1 VNARAAPASTLEL
14 SIPADPA
21 LALTARMFAGAVSR
35 HLTAEVGPD
44 DLKLAFSELLATAID
59 AGAAEVVFRVDL
71 ERQETIVEGAG
82 AGAAG
87 GAPEEDDRFA
97 RTHRADLLAALF
109 PEMRTDTG
117 TVILPL
123 QARAD

>member
-1 VNARAAPASTLEL
+1 VNATAPASTLEL

-35 HLTAEVGPD
+35 HLTAEVSPD

-59 AGAAEVVFRVDL
+59 AGAAEVVVRMDL
-71 ERQETIVEGAG
+71 ERQEITLEVAG
-82 AGAAG
+82 ADAAG
-87 GAPEEDDRFA
+87 GAPEEHDRFA
-97 RTHRADLLAALF
+97 RTHRADLLAAPF
-109 PEMRTDTG
+109 PGIRTDAG
-117 TVILPL
+117 TVIMPL

>member
-1 VNARAAPASTLEL
+1 VSTGSPAETLEL

-35 HLTAEVGPD
+35 HLTADVNPD

-59 AGAAEVVFRVDL
+59 AGATEVIFRVDL
-71 ERQETIVEGAG
+71 ERQEVTVDR
-82 AGAAG
+82 AG
-87 GAPEEDDRFA
+87 GGVAEAAAEEQDRFA

-109 PEMRTDTG
+109 PGIRTDG
-117 TVILPL
+117 QTVTVPL
-123 QARAD
+123 QASAE

>member
-1 VNARAAPASTLEL
+1 VSTGSPAETLEL

-35 HLTAEVGPD
+35 HLTADVNPD

-59 AGAAEVVFRVDL
+59 AGATEVVFRVDL
-71 ERQETIVEGAG
+71 QRQEVTVDGAG
-82 AGAAG
+82 GDAAE
-87 GAPEEDDRFA
+87 AAAEEQDRFA

-109 PEMRTDTG
+109 PGIRSDGRTV
-117 TVILPL
+117 TVPL
-123 QARAD
+123 RASAE

>member
-1 VNARAAPASTLEL
+1 VNATALASTLEL

-35 HLTAEVGPD
+35 HLTAEVSPD

-59 AGAAEVVFRVDL
+59 AGAAEVVVRVDL
-71 ERQETIVEGAG
+71 ERQEITLEGAG
-82 AGAAG
+82 ADAAG
-87 GAPEEDDRFA
+87 GAPEEHDRFA

-109 PEMRTDTG
+109 PGIRTDAG
-117 TVILPL
+117 TVIMPL
-123 QARAD
+123 QARAG

>member
-1 VNARAAPASTLEL
+1 VNATALASTLEL

-35 HLTAEVGPD
+35 HLMAEVSPD

-59 AGAAEVVFRVDL
+59 ADAAEVVFRVDL
-71 ERQETIVEGAG
+71 ERQEITVEGAG
-82 AGAAG
+82 ADAAG
-87 GAPEEDDRFA
+87 GAPEEHDRFA

-109 PEMRTDTG
+109 PGIRTDAG
-117 TVILPL
+117 TVIMPL